1 MIKIFLATVHQPFL
15 VFTLNETCMKN
26 NFLKIFKSKW
36 YVHISKFLPSSFPSN
51 PLIKLK
57 YSQLVN
63 NHTKHLQNSIT
74 SEVNLH
80 SGKKSQ
86 LEILLIVAAKS
97 DILKK
102 EELA

>member
-1 MIKIFLATVHQPFL
+1 M
-15 VFTLNETCMKN
+15 N
-26 NFLKIFKSKW
+26 
-36 YVHISKFLPSSFPSN
+36 Y
-51 PLIKLK
+51 
-57 YSQLVN
+57 
-63 NHTKHLQNSIT
+63 HTKHLQNSIT

>member
-1 MIKIFLATVHQPFL
+1 
-15 VFTLNETCMKN
+15 MKN

-63 NHTKHLQNSIT
+63 YHTKHLQNSIT
-74 SEVNLH
+74 SKLKVNLH

-97 DILKK
+97 DI
-102 EELA
+102 

>member
-1 MIKIFLATVHQPFL
+1 
-15 VFTLNETCMKN
+15 MKN

-63 NHTKHLQNSIT
+63 FHTKHLQNSII
-74 SEVNLH
+74 SKVNLH